1 MTSWGAPV
9 EPTSLEK
16 AEMYERHYAQG
27 VAAEIPGRCLGSYVF
42 LWGQKQETTATWFGM
57 FLDTGQALPTVD
69 VMQRMWTGAEPANSA
84 PLVGAI
90 RSTMKPDRVRP
101 GDQFSIEADIT
112 EPDGDPVRIEWRVIP
127 ETTDRRSG
135 GDAERA
141 PQAIPD
147 RLISASANSA
157 VIEAPVQPGAYRIFV
172 FAYDDA
178 GGVGTANLPF
188 QVLESE

>member
-1 MTSWGAPV
+1 
-9 EPTSLEK
+9 
-16 AEMYERHYAQG
+16 
-27 VAAEIPGRCLGSYVF
+27 
-42 LWGQKQETTATWFGM
+42 
-57 FLDTGQALPTVD
+57 
-69 VMQRMWTGAEPANSA
+69 MWTGAETANSA
-84 PLVGAI
+84 PVGGAI

-101 GDQFSIEADIT
+101 GYQFSIEADIT